1 MNDDKIFL
9 EDFAI
14 EEENYRIESD
24 SMGEV
29 QVPAAAYYGAQTQRA
44 VQNFPI
50 SGLRFPREF
59 IRAMGLIK
67 RAAARVNLELGFLS
81 QEVAE
86 AIIQA
91 AAEAADGKLDEQ
103 FPVDIFQT
111 GSGTSTNMNAN
122 EVIANRAIELLGG
135 EVGSK
140 MPVHPNDHVN
150 RGQSSNDVIPTAIHL
165 AVAESIKGGLLPVL
179 LACQKE
185 LEAKSAH
192 FDHIVKIGRTH
203 LQDATPVR
211 LGQEFGGYARQM
223 ELARA
228 RIEQA
233 LSGLMELALGG
244 TATGTGLNAVV
255 GFAPKVIAQ
264 LAEETNLPL
273 KEAKNH
279 FAAQG
284 GQDALVAASGS
295 LRVLAVTLTK
305 IGNDLRW
312 LASGPRCG
320 LGELHLPPV
329 QPGSSIMPGKVN
341 PVIIESL
348 LQVAVQVMANDWAV
362 AIGGQAGNLELNVML
377 PVMAYNLLQSV
388 ELLRTGISNF
398 TEKCLQGLA
407 ANEQRCRE
415 LVEESLALCTPL
427 APEIGYDRAA
437 HIAHL
442 AYESGRTVR
451 EVALELE
458 VLPKEKL
465 LKILNAEEMTRPGV
479 PGGRGSKQ

>member
-1 MNDDKIFL
+1 MQ
-9 EDFAI
+9 EQT
-14 EEENYRIESD
+14 YRIETD

-29 QVPAAAYYGAQTQRA
+29 QVPASAYYGAQTQRA

-59 IRAMGLIK
+59 IRALGLIK

-81 QEVAE
+81 KELAE

-91 AAEAADGKLDEQ
+91 AGEVVDGKLDDH

-122 EVIANRAIELLGG
+122 EVISNRAIKLLGG
-135 EVGSK
+135 ELGSK
-140 MPVHPNDHVN
+140 SPVHPNDHVN

-165 AVAESIKGGLLPVL
+165 AAAESINGGLLPVL
-179 LACQKE
+179 MACESE
-185 LEAKSAH
+185 LSAKSEQ

-211 LGQEFGGYARQM
+211 LGQEFSGYARQ
-223 ELARA
+223 LQFARE
-228 RIEQA
+228 RVEQA
-233 LSGLMELALGG
+233 LGGLMELALGG
-244 TATGTGLNAVV
+244 TATGTGLNAEP
-255 GFAPKVIAQ
+255 GFASRVIRL
-264 LAEETNLPL
+264 LAEETDLPL
-273 KEAKNH
+273 AEAANH
-279 FAAQG
+279 FAAQA
-284 GQDALVAASGS
+284 GQDAQVATSSS
-295 LRVLAVTLTK
+295 LRGLAVALTK

-320 LGELHLPPV
+320 LGELRLPAV

-348 LQVAVQVMANDWAV
+348 LQVAVQVMANDLALTL
-362 AIGGQAGNLELNVML
+362 GGQAGNMELNVML
-377 PVMAYNLLQSV
+377 PVMAKNLLQSI
-388 ELLRTGISNF
+388 ELLKTGIDNF
-398 TEKCLQGLA
+398 TNKCLKGLA
-407 ANEQRCRE
+407 ADEQRCEE
-415 LVEESLALCTPL
+415 LVERSLALCTPL

-437 HIAHL
+437 NLAHL

-451 EVALELE
+451 EVALELSI
-458 VLPKEKL
+458 LPEEKL
-465 LKILNAEEMTRPGV
+465 LRILNAEQMTRPGF
-479 PGGRGSKQ
+479 PGRTKHE

>member
-1 MNDDKIFL
+1 MKEQTF
-9 EDFAI
+9 
-14 EEENYRIESD
+14 RIESD

-59 IRAMGLIK
+59 IRALGLIK

-91 AAEAADGKLDEQ
+91 AAEAAGGELDEQ

-140 MPVHPNDHVN
+140 TPVHPNDHVN

-233 LSGLMELALGG
+233 LAGLMELALGG

-273 KEAKNH
+273 EEAKNH

-479 PGGRGSKQ
+479 PGSGGNKE

>member
-1 MNDDKIFL
+1 MQ
-9 EDFAI
+9 EQT
-14 EEENYRIESD
+14 YRIETD

-29 QVPAAAYYGAQTQRA
+29 QVPASAYYGAQTQRA

-59 IRAMGLIK
+59 IRALGLIK

-81 QEVAE
+81 KELAE
-86 AIIQA
+86 AIFRA
-91 AAEAADGKLDEQ
+91 AGEVVEGKLDDH

-122 EVIANRAIELLGG
+122 EVISNRAIELLGG
-135 EVGSK
+135 ELGSK
-140 MPVHPNDHVN
+140 SPVHPNDHVN

-165 AVAESIKGGLLPVL
+165 AAAESINGGLLPVL
-179 LACQKE
+179 MACESELA
-185 LEAKSAH
+185 AKSEQ

-211 LGQEFGGYARQM
+211 LGQEFSGYARQM
-223 ELARA
+223 QFARE
-228 RIEQA
+228 RIDQA
-233 LSGLMELALGG
+233 LGGLMELALGG
-244 TATGTGLNAVV
+244 TATGTGLNAEP
-255 GFAPKVIAQ
+255 GFASGVIRL
-264 LAEETNLPL
+264 LAEETGLPL
-273 KEAKNH
+273 VEAANH

-284 GQDALVAASGS
+284 GQDAHVATSSS
-295 LRVLAVTLTK
+295 LRGLAVALTK

-320 LGELHLPPV
+320 LGELRLPAV

-348 LQVAVQVMANDWAV
+348 LQVAVQVMANDLAL
-362 AIGGQAGNLELNVML
+362 ALGGQAGNLELNVML
-377 PVMAYNLLQSV
+377 PVMAKNLLQSI
-388 ELLRTGISNF
+388 ELLKTGIGNF
-398 TEKCLQGLA
+398 TDKCLKGLG
-407 ANEQRCRE
+407 ANEQRCQE
-415 LVEESLALCTPL
+415 LVERSLALCTPL

-437 HIAHL
+437 NLAHL

-451 EVALELE
+451 EVALELSI
-458 VLPKEKL
+458 LPEDQL
-465 LKILNAEEMTRPGV
+465 LKILNAEQMTRPGF
-479 PGGRGSKQ
+479 PGRTKRE

>member
-1 MNDDKIFL
+1 MN
-9 EDFAI
+9 EQ
-14 EEENYRIESD
+14 EYRIETD
-24 SMGEV
+24 SMGKV
-29 QVPAAAYYGAQTQRA
+29 RVPAAAYYGAQTQRA

-59 IRAMGLIK
+59 IRALGLIK

-86 AIIQA
+86 AIARA
-91 AAEAADGKLDEQ
+91 ATEVVEGKMDDQ

-122 EVIANRAIELLGG
+122 EVIANRAIEILGG

-140 MPVHPNDHVN
+140 TPVHPNDHVN

-165 AVAESIKGGLLPVL
+165 AVAESIKNGLLPAL
-179 LACQKE
+179 MAIHKE
-185 LEAKSAH
+185 LEVKSEH
-192 FDHIVKIGRTH
+192 FDHIIKIGRTH

-211 LGQEFGGYARQM
+211 LGQEFSGYARQM
-223 ELARA
+223 ELARS

-233 LSGLMELALGG
+233 FDGLMELALGG

-255 GFAPKVIAQ
+255 DFAPKVIAQ
-264 LAEETNLPL
+264 LAEETDLPL
-273 KEAKNH
+273 EEAKNH

-295 LRVLAVTLTK
+295 LRALAVTLTK

-362 AIGGQAGNLELNVML
+362 AIGGQAGNLELNVMM

-388 ELLRTGISNF
+388 ELLKTGIGNF
-398 TEKCLQGLA
+398 TEKCLRGLE

-415 LVEESLALCTPL
+415 LVEQSLALCTPL

-437 HIAHL
+437 HIAHV
-442 AYESGRTVR
+442 AYDSGKTVR
-451 EVALELE
+451 EVALELK
-458 VLPKEKL
+458 VLPEEKL
-465 LKILNAEEMTRPGV
+465 LEILDAEEMTRPGV
-479 PGGRGSKQ
+479 PGSTD

>member
-1 MNDDKIFL
+1 MQ
-9 EDFAI
+9 
-14 EEENYRIESD
+14 EENYRIESD

-29 QVPAAAYYGAQTQRA
+29 KVPAAAYYGAQTQRA

-67 RAAARVNLELGFLS
+67 RAAARVNLELGFLP

-91 AAEAADGKLDEQ
+91 ATEAAEGKLDEQ

-140 MPVHPNDHVN
+140 TPVHPNDHVN
-150 RGQSSNDVIPTAIHL
+150 RGQSSNDVIPTAIHV

-179 LACQKE
+179 MACQKE

-211 LGQEFGGYARQM
+211 LGQEFSGYARQM

-233 LSGLMELALGG
+233 LAGLMELALGG

-264 LAEETNLPL
+264 LAEETDLPL
-273 KEAKNH
+273 EEAKNH

-295 LRVLAVTLTK
+295 LRALAVTLTK

-398 TEKCLQGLA
+398 TEKCLRGLG

-415 LVEESLALCTPL
+415 LVEKSLALCTPL

-465 LKILNAEEMTRPGV
+465 LRILNAEEMTRPGI
-479 PGGRGSKQ
+479 PGRTEE

>member
-1 MNDDKIFL
+1 MKDQAF
-9 EDFAI
+9 
-14 EEENYRIESD
+14 RIESD

-29 QVPAAAYYGAQTQRA
+29 KVPTAAYYGAQTQRA

-67 RAAARVNLELGFLS
+67 RAAAWVNLELGFLS

-91 AAEAADGKLDEQ
+91 ATEAAEGKLDEQ

-122 EVIANRAIELLGG
+122 EVIANRAIELVGG

-140 MPVHPNDHVN
+140 TPVHPNDHVN
-150 RGQSSNDVIPTAIHL
+150 RGQSSNDVIPTAIHV

-179 LACQKE
+179 MACQKE

-211 LGQEFGGYARQM
+211 LGQEFSGYARQM

-233 LSGLMELALGG
+233 LAGLMELALGG

-264 LAEETNLPL
+264 LAEETDLPL
-273 KEAKNH
+273 EEAKNH

-284 GQDALVAASGS
+284 AQDALVAASGS
-295 LRVLAVTLTK
+295 LRALAVTLTK

-398 TEKCLQGLA
+398 TEKCLRGLG

-415 LVEESLALCTPL
+415 LAEKSLALCTPL

-465 LKILNAEEMTRPGV
+465 LKILNAEEMTRPGI
-479 PGGRGSKQ
+479 PNGRGSKQ